1 MTDIERIR
9 ELLPRITK
17 GVWSFYKDKLRPDFP
32 TVIREL
38 HAKDGEVVKWGG
50 FDGLERPKVELDANI
65 EFIALCRNNIAALI
79 EAIEK
84 APHGYRCTSNFSD
97 LPNPE
102 DCDCW
107 KAEALGKRS

>member
-1 MTDIERIR
+1 MTDIERIK
-9 ELLPRITK
+9 ELLPHLTLN
-17 GVWSFYKDKLRPDFP
+17 G
-32 TVIREL
+32 
-38 HAKDGEVVKWGG
+38 GEWN
-50 FDGLERPKVELDANI
+50 PYDA
-65 EFIALCRNNIAALI
+65 EFMVLCRNNIAALI

-84 APHGYRCTSNFSD
+84 APHGYRCTSDFSD

>member
-1 MTDIERIR
+1 MTDIDRIK
-9 ELLPRITK
+9 ELLPTVSPAPWDT
-17 GVWSFYKDKLRPDFP
+17 GECSNGGLLLRRPP
-32 TVIREL
+32 
-38 HAKDGEVVKWGG
+38 
-50 FDGLERPKVELDANI
+50 FDGQRHAMQSHLQVIPHQDA

-84 APHGYRCTSNFSD
+84 APHGYRCTSDFSD